1 MACLSA
7 EVIPHLEKQKVLFGA
22 FRSLDLNVLG
32 IYLLKEGI
40 CFELLTFAAN
50 NPCTLKTKKE
60 IGFHLKS
67 MNFKIVILEFDFS
80 QALKKFFL
88 FYENHEKKVFLVL
101 LEHNQNENNFVIN
114 QE

>member
-1 MACLSA
+1 M
-7 EVIPHLEKQKVLFGA
+7 EKEKVLFGA
-22 FRSLDLNVLG
+22 FRSFDPSILG
-32 IYLLKEGI
+32 IYLLKENL
-40 CFELLTFAAN
+40 CFELWTFASN
-50 NPCTLKTKKE
+50 IPCTLKTKKE
-60 IGFHLKS
+60 IGLQLQA

-80 QALKKFFL
+80 HPLKKFFL